1 MVRPSFMERREP
13 ELRDILDALDD
24 EDCRSMIRALDSPM
38 TASELSETCDVP
50 LSTAYRKLNLL
61 TEASLLEEQTEV
73 RRDGHH
79 TKRYR
84 IAFEEVNIALD
95 ENRDLAVAVVRPAAA
110 PDEQLADLWHE
121 VRRET

>member
-13 ELRDILDALDD
+13 DLQDILNALDD
-24 EDCRSMIRALDSPM
+24 EDCRSMIRELDAPM
-38 TASELSETCDVP
+38 TASELSESCDVP

-84 IAFEEVNIALD
+84 IAFQEVNIMLD
-95 ENRDLAVAVVRPAAA
+95 EERSLDVAVIRPSTA
-110 PDEQLADLWHE
+110 PDEQLAELWQE

>member
-1 MVRPSFMERREP
+1 MERREP
-13 ELRDILDALDD
+13 DLQDILNALDD
-24 EDCRSMIRALDSPM
+24 EDCRAMVRELDAPM
-38 TASELSETCDVP
+38 TASELSEKCDVP

-61 TEASLLEEQTEV
+61 TEASLLSEQTEV

-95 ENRDLAVAVVRPAAA
+95 ENRELAVGIVRPSTA
-110 PDEQLADLWHE
+110 PDERLADLWHE